1 MYMRIWLQLLLI
13 CVGIVQARI
22 SVEFDSE
29 RIEANQNF
37 TMTLVVPIDEL
48 PSSRGVP
55 HIANLGDIALLG
67 LDSTD
72 EKVRDFF
79 MNVFRIRK
87 YHFKLKAPAKEGSFK
102 VSIQWEMEG
111 KDHSMGKVQIDV
123 RRSMNAAGLEVRL
136 VPSRTSVYEG
146 EQFGVNLQFVA
157 YENYVGDIQLTG
169 MDFGKDFISHRAEK
183 LELKPVGSSNKGS
196 GQMSTAKVAW
206 LSPIRAGELWIPEY
220 KVSYLKVGAP
230 KKVEKRTANSYF
242 SSFVQEPE
250 KATAQSNKVR
260 IQVKPLP
267 NQGRPQN
274 FNGLVG
280 QYQFEA
286 KVDRNE
292 LQVGEALTLQ
302 IRIKGNGKPGAIPDP
317 VLPSFADFRS
327 VPPESQVKKTEV
339 NGLIWTERVLKI
351 YLYPKKKGE
360 FRIAPISFHWFDPVK
375 GTYVEQSSPEFV
387 IRAEKGDLTQAA
399 VAGGSADGSIPMVLT
414 PEQKEIETL
423 GADILHIHKPT
434 NLESQSGP
442 YYRSIWY
449 WLVFLLPALLAPWMI
464 RWLRKRLTLRSDAA
478 WLRKQGAMAELNKK
492 WKEAEVLLRQDA
504 RACLALI
511 EKALLDYLGAKHNR
525 ELQGLTR
532 SALSEALNSLNLEN
546 DSHQRLL
553 KFLDVCDQAR
563 FSPLGMDAAQAE
575 SLLQEARQIAES
587 LQGAVK

>member
-1 MYMRIWLQLLLI
+1 MNMSKWFQLLLI
-13 CVGIVQARI
+13 CVGMAQARI

-29 RIEANQNF
+29 RIEVNQNF
-37 TMTLVVPIDEL
+37 TMTLSLPSDEL

-55 HIANLGDIALLG
+55 RLVNLGDISLLG
-67 LDSTD
+67 IDSAD
-72 EKVRDFF
+72 ERVRDFF
-79 MNVFRIRK
+79 MNVIQLRK
-87 YHFKLKAPAKEGSFK
+87 YHFKLKAPAKEGSYK
-102 VSIQWEMEG
+102 VSIQWEMDG
-111 KDHSMGKVQIDV
+111 KDRALGKVQMDV
-123 RRSMNAAGLEVRL
+123 RRSMNAAGLEISL
-136 VPSRTSVYEG
+136 TPSRSTVYEG
-146 EQFGVNLQFVA
+146 EQFGVSLQFVA
-157 YENYVGDIQLTG
+157 YENFMGDIQLSG
-169 MDFGKDFISHRAEK
+169 MDLGKDFISHRAEK
-183 LELKPVGSSNKGS
+183 LEIKPAGSSNKGS

-230 KKVEKRTANSYF
+230 KKVEKRTANSF
-242 SSFVQEPE
+242 FGSFVQEPE
-250 KATAQSNKVR
+250 KATAQSSRVR

-267 NQGRPQN
+267 SQGRPQN

-327 VPPESQVKKTEV
+327 VPPESEVKKTEV

-360 FRIAPISFHWFDPVK
+360 FRIAPISFHWFDPIK

-387 IRAEKGDLTQAA
+387 VRAEKGDLTQAA
-399 VAGGSADGSIPMVLT
+399 IAGGSADGSVPMVLT

-434 NLESQSGP
+434 SLESQSGP
-442 YYRSIWY
+442 YYRSFWY
-449 WLVFLLPALLAPWMI
+449 WLVFLLPAFLAPGLI
-464 RWLRKRLTLRSDAA
+464 RWLRKRLSLRSDAA
-478 WLRKQGAMAELNKK
+478 WLRKQGAIAELNKK
-492 WKEAEVLLRQDA
+492 WKEAEALLRQDSK
-504 RACLALI
+504 ACLALI
-511 EKALLDYLGAKHNR
+511 EKALLDYLGDKHNR

-532 SALSEALNSLNLEN
+532 HALSEALNSLNLEN
-546 DSHQRLL
+546 HSHQRLL
-553 KFLDVCDQAR
+553 KFLDACDQAR
-563 FSPLGMDAAQAE
+563 FSPLGMDATQAE
-575 SLLQEARQIAES
+575 TLLQEARQISES
-587 LQGAVK
+587 LQGVVK